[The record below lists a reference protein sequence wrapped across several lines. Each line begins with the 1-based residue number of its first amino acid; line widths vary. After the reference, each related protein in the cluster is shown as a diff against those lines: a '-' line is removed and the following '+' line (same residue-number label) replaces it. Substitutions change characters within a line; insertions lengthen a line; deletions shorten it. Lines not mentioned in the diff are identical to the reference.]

1 VPQCSAQLA
10 DESVY
15 FFFSR
20 GGDKHQSVR
29 VMASSDSLMASLLP
43 PQDAS
48 GGGAAA
54 ASAAPASSASRRRR
68 RNHGELSHLQAAEGR
83 DGRLLPRA
91 LRAQPAGLGHMTAAA
106 RRRPPRQSAVGVDRI
121 ARPRTSVIYRLLSH
135 RSHMWY
141 AKVFNYV
148 LLAVILG
155 NAVAFIIATVPTVGH
170 ETAFYTIE
178 LVTSC
183 LFLVEYALR
192 IVVVPEDPRNIGL
205 SPTRARLRYVVT
217 LRALID
223 AAATFPFFIELA
235 IGYEL
240 PTLTWLRLLRCFR
253 ILKTEKA
260 TRALSSIYRVIWC
273 VESYWCR

>member
-1 VPQCSAQLA
+1 
-10 DESVY
+10 
-15 FFFSR
+15 
-20 GGDKHQSVR
+20 
-29 VMASSDSLMASLLP
+29 
-43 PQDAS
+43 
-48 GGGAAA
+48 
-54 ASAAPASSASRRRR
+54 
-68 RNHGELSHLQAAEGR
+68 
-83 DGRLLPRA
+83 
-91 LRAQPAGLGHMTAAA
+91 
-106 RRRPPRQSAVGVDRI
+106 
-121 ARPRTSVIYRLLSH
+121 
-135 RSHMWY
+135 MWY